1 MKSNHLGEITF
12 SQNLLISL
20 RTVDTFIAGADCV
33 PSPCLFWV
41 PHRLRDSEKVSWE
54 SFSHLSLH
62 ITAPGAVTPTW
73 PPSQRRDRK
82 ARSSMAQYQV
92 LCYFSSLEGAYWHL
106 SQSHRDLHRQA
117 VAASVVGNS
126 HTVSQTRTNATPHC
140 FCYLPCVTPLTF
152 SLLIV
157 K

>member
-1 MKSNHLGEITF
+1 
-12 SQNLLISL
+12 
-20 RTVDTFIAGADCV
+20 
-33 PSPCLFWV
+33 
-41 PHRLRDSEKVSWE
+41 
-54 SFSHLSLH
+54 
-62 ITAPGAVTPTW
+62 
-73 PPSQRRDRK
+73 
-82 ARSSMAQYQV
+82 MAQYQV

-106 SQSHRDLHRQA
+106 SQSHSDLERQV

-126 HTVSQTRTNATPHC
+126 HTVGQMSMNATPYC